1 MRISIS
7 TAAIVAA
14 AWVLTAAPTAC
25 AQTIVNGS
33 FENGLFFGPQFDTL
47 LSGSTNITGWTVGG
61 LGIDWIGPYWQAA
74 SGTKSIDLSG
84 LSAGSISQDNIATTV
99 GQQYRVTFDMAGNP
113 EGGPVVKSL
122 QVLATGGSAQN
133 FTFDTAGK
141 TRTNMGWT
149 TYLYDFV
156 ATSSSTTLSFTSL
169 NNTAYG
175 PALDNV
181 SIQVIPVPEPASILG
196 VAAVAGLSVRTLRR
210 RKAVA

>member
-1 MRISIS
+1 LQSGGPPRPPFGQS
-7 TAAIVAA
+7 V
-14 AWVLTAAPTAC
+14 
-25 AQTIVNGS
+25 VNGS
-33 FENGLFFGPQFDTL
+33 FELGSPSDGRQGLTTVS
-47 LSGSTNITGWTVGG
+47 SGSTNITGWTVGG
-61 LGIDWIGPYWQAA
+61 NGIDWIGPYWQAA
-74 SGTKSIDLSG
+74 SGTKSIDLSA

-113 EGGPVVKSL
+113 DGGNVVKSL
-122 QVLATGGSAQN
+122 NVQATNGGTTQTY
-133 FTFDTAGK
+133 TFDTTGK
-141 TRTNMGWT
+141 SKTNMGWT
-149 TYLYDFV
+149 TYLYDFF

-169 NNTAYG
+169 DTGPYG